1 MYSIQWIGGNVV
13 ITPGVKVG
21 NGVVIGAGS
30 VVTKDIPDNCIAAGN
45 PARVIREI
53 TDEDKHYYFKKR
65 RFDVDDYL
73 IPDTIDWSKI

>member
-1 MYSIQWIGGNVV
+1 M
-13 ITPGVKVG
+13 
-21 NGVVIGAGS
+21 
-30 VVTKDIPDNCIAAGN
+30 TKDIPDNCIAAGN

-73 IPDTIDWSKI
+73 IPDTTDWSKI

>member
-1 MYSIQWIGGNVV
+1 M

-53 TDEDKHYYFKKR
+53 TDEDKHYYFKS
-65 RFDVDDYL
+65 VAL
-73 IPDTIDWSKI
+73 TLTIT